1 MMRRIVSFLESCA
14 ILFLLLMAGFVILQV
29 LTRNFLSQGLPEAEE
44 FARFFSIMVIF
55 LVIPILLEK
64 QQHVKVDF
72 FTNMLP
78 ERAQDVLAR
87 ISNLATV
94 LFCAGFIYSGA
105 LFISRAWKFK
115 TPAAGIPN
123 WMFYTP
129 VFIGLF
135 LMGAIALR
143 NAFAIR
149 SPRPTA
155 PEDRP

>member
-1 MMRRIVSFLESCA
+1 MMRRIVTFLESCA
-14 ILFLLLMAGFVILQV
+14 ILFLLLMAMFVMLQV
-29 LTRNFLSQGLPEAEE
+29 FTRNILSQGLPEAEE

-55 LVIPILLEK
+55 LVIPILLDK
-64 QQHVKVDF
+64 KQHVKVDF
-72 FTNMLP
+72 FANMLP
-78 ERAQDVLAR
+78 ERVQDVFAR

-94 LFCAGFIYSGA
+94 IFCAGFFYSGV

-143 NAFAIR
+143 DALAIQ
-149 SPRPTA
+149 SPRRTA
-155 PEDRP
+155 PEERP